1 MHVPAHSLVILSG
14 TASPFPEMQTRF
26 RAMKHHTAPSLVA
39 LAAAIMVFGG
49 SAAPSFSANTAPK
62 DEEEVILEDA
72 KKNYPV
78 TPAEMEECMKDW
90 DPQNEQMAKEE
101 WKDSCERTL
110 KYAPEEDSGD

>member
-39 LAAAIMVFGG
+39 LVAAIIVFGG

-78 TPAEMEECMKDW
+78 TPAEMEECMNDW
-90 DPQNEQMAKEE
+90 SPEEEMTKEE
-101 WKDSCERTL
+101 WKASCERTL
-110 KYAPEEDSGD
+110 KYFPEED